1 MVKLARSDIRTTE
14 VLSWKGLHLFHAP
27 MSTCSQ
33 KVRTFLNL
41 KGVDWTS
48 HTINIG
54 TNETLS
60 EYFLGINPRG
70 LVPVLVD
77 EGDVHIESND
87 ILLHIEKRFPSPSLV
102 PAQLGSD
109 IEKMLEFEND
119 LHLDMRA
126 LTFRFLVVRSTPPK
140 SADDLKNYRE
150 RGAGTVGGVKD
161 LEKERE
167 FEFWDRYNREGITDE
182 VSVAA
187 ALRFHAAF
195 SDLNQRLTS
204 SRNIASD
211 DFSLV
216 DIAWI
221 IYTQRLSLL
230 GYPVQQL
237 HPKLFDWFSQHQRR
251 VEIGKEIAVP
261 QDRLDGI
268 ARSQAQQKLQHQSFM
283 DICGPALGVTIA

>member
-1 MVKLARSDIRTTE
+1 MVKLAESDIRTTE
-14 VLSWKGLHLFHAP
+14 VLSWKGLHLFNAP

-48 HTINIG
+48 HSINIG

-102 PAQLGSD
+102 PAHLGSD
-109 IEKMLEFEND
+109 IAKMLEFEND

-126 LTFRFLVVRSTPPK
+126 LSFRFLVERSSPPK

-161 LEKERE
+161 PEKERE
-167 FEFWDRYNREGITDE
+167 FEFWDRYNREGLTDE
-182 VSVAA
+182 VVIAA

-195 SDLNQRLTS
+195 SELDRRLAS
-204 SRNIASD
+204 SQNIVSD
-211 DFSLV
+211 DFSVV

-237 HPKLFDWFSQHQRR
+237 HPRLFDWFSLHQQK

-261 QDRLDGI
+261 HDRIEGI
-268 ARSQAQQKLQHQSFM
+268 TRNQAHQKLHHQSFV
-283 DICGPALGVTIA
+283 DICGPALGMTPA